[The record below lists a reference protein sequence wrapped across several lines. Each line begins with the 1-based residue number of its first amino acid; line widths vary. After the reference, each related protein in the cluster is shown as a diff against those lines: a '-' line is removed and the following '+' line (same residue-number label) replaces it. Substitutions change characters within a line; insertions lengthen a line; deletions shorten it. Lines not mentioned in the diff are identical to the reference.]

1 MKRDLL
7 LEKGVMPSDVDSQ
20 DYYDFL
26 EVLTAPETELTEAG
40 GSSIYDDMQ
49 WADE

>member
-1 MKRDLL
+1 MKRNLL

-26 EVLTAPETELTEAG
+26 EVLSAPEAELTEAG
-40 GSSIYDDMQ
+40 GSSIYDDMK

>member
-26 EVLTAPETELTEAG
+26 DVLAAPETELTEAG